1 MWFSLL
7 VWLLFVSPAWTTES
21 SSRGHDLFSKTY
33 MDGQRRTSCAEC
45 HNISE
50 QKYHNLNTLPSESER
65 RLFLSQFHNEGVR
78 SPQESCL
85 NCHQVKKTRYHS
97 FLTIETKSSFEKS
110 RFDNADDTCLKCH
123 NIDQKHYYRIKKS
136 GPPLQNSFFRE
147 KFKRSKFDN
156 LKDAVSDCMIS
167 YQLRNDEQDL
177 NDILAYLKTISHP
190 ENREPHKYGVLS
202 NYLPLKLGGNNL
214 LGKSAYEQS
223 CLACHSRYKITL
235 LENPL
240 SREGIYRKVRG
251 MSLPRLAAQQKIK
264 SIQIEVVPKQN
275 IPNDF
280 ERKKF
285 PKMPVFSQDRLSDFE
300 LLNIADYLVKRQM
313 KTW

>member
-7 VWLLFVSPAWTTES
+7 IWLLFVSPAWTTES
-21 SSRGHDLFSKTY
+21 SSRGHNSFNKTY

-65 RLFLSQFHNEGVR
+65 RLFLSQFHNKGVR

-110 RFDNADDTCLKCH
+110 RFDNADNTCLKCH
-123 NIDQKHYYRIKKS
+123 NIDQKHYYRVKKS

-167 YQLRNDEQDL
+167 YQLRDDDQDL

-202 NYLPLKLGGNNL
+202 NYLPLKLGGNKL

-313 KTW
+313 KSW